1 MKNTLEK
8 TFGGGHFPLRA
19 GLDRLK
25 SGLWYQEPATQ
36 PKASKNRLVK
46 GVDIHKAISKV
57 APKKGF
63 FLPGYK
69 YTRPGNPL
77 KSQLK
82 YDPQTGEIL
91 ES

>member
-1 MKNTLEK
+1 M
-8 TFGGGHFPLRA
+8 RA

-25 SGLWYQEPATQ
+25 SRLWYQEPATQ

-63 FLPGYK
+63 FCLGI
-69 YTRPGNPL
+69 
-77 KSQLK
+77 S
-82 YDPQTGEIL
+82 IL
-91 ES
+91 DLVTHSSLN